1 MKEARDRIEIM
12 APAGSFDSLTA
23 AIKAGAN
30 SVYFG
35 IEQLNMRAKA
45 ANNFTIDDL
54 TTIVSQCQ
62 AVEVKT
68 YLALNTVMYTHD
80 MALMKKICDKAKEV
94 GLTAII
100 AADLAAITYAKSIG
114 LEVHISTQQNVTN
127 YETVE
132 FFSKYADVIVL
143 AREVTLKQVQEIHDL
158 IIKNDLRGPKGD
170 LIQIEL
176 FAHGA
181 LCVAISGNC
190 YMSLATDNSSANR
203 GACRQN
209 CRRAYRVIDDET
221 GVELKIENEFVMS
234 PKDLCTIGFID
245 QILDTGVSVLK
256 LEGRGRSPDYV
267 RTVTQ
272 CYREAV
278 EAYYEGTY
286 TKEKIAAWIV
296 ELEKVY
302 NRGFSKGFYLGMPM
316 GSWAKT
322 HGSKA
327 TERKIL
333 IGKVLNYFTNI
344 GVAEILIESES
355 LQQGQEIGFSGP
367 TTGFFRQPIEEM
379 QIDNKS
385 ILKAEKGTR
394 IAIKVDELV
403 RKNDKIYLF
412 ERIKKGDVINIK

>member
-1 MKEARDRIEIM
+1 MNASRDRIEIM

-62 AVEVKT
+62 AVGVKT

-158 IIKNDLRGPKGD
+158 IIANDLRGPKGE
-170 LIQIEL
+170 LVQIEL

-234 PKDLCTIGFID
+234 PK
-245 QILDTGVSVLK
+245 
-256 LEGRGRSPDYV
+256 
-267 RTVTQ
+267 
-272 CYREAV
+272 
-278 EAYYEGTY
+278 
-286 TKEKIAAWIV
+286 
-296 ELEKVY
+296 
-302 NRGFSKGFYLGMPM
+302 
-316 GSWAKT
+316 
-322 HGSKA
+322 
-327 TERKIL
+327 
-333 IGKVLNYFTNI
+333 
-344 GVAEILIESES
+344 
-355 LQQGQEIGFSGP
+355 
-367 TTGFFRQPIEEM
+367 
-379 QIDNKS
+379 
-385 ILKAEKGTR
+385 
-394 IAIKVDELV
+394 
-403 RKNDKIYLF
+403 
-412 ERIKKGDVINIK
+412 